1 MRSIEDAT
9 EDGNKQGKR
18 PRFRRD
24 ESYKVVKNRKTDATI
39 KEDQGGPTSEKESAS
54 GSEQLPREPKAKLTL
69 TGPVEEANPKKV
81 NISLAGTGRW
91 SDHGVKEP
99 S

>member
-1 MRSIEDAT
+1 MRSFEDAA
-9 EDGNKQGKR
+9 EDGNTQGKR

-24 ESYKVVKNRKTDATI
+24 ESHGVVKNRKTDATI
-39 KEDQGGPTSEKESAS
+39 EEDQGGPTSEKESAS
-54 GSEQLPREPKAKLTL
+54 GSEQQPREPEAKLAL

-81 NISLAGTGRW
+81 IITLTGTGRW
-91 SDHGVKEP
+91 SDHGEKKP